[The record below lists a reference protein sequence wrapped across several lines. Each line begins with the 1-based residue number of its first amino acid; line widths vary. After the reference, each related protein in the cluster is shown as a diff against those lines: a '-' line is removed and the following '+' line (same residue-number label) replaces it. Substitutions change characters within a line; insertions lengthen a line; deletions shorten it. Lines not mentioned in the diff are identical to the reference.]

1 MFNSLRIR
9 LVNMNNSEQILRQQQ
24 QQQQQN
30 KINSSIMYL
39 DSYVYILLIYL
50 TCHFERM
57 SVDERVMDL
66 RKQDLL

>member
-1 MFNSLRIR
+1 
-9 LVNMNNSEQILRQQQ
+9 
-24 QQQQQN
+24 
-30 KINSSIMYL
+30 MYL